1 MIPAWL
7 TDTVTSDL
15 DRALHYTLL
24 WGLEGVEL
32 RTVGTGADRVPFVN
46 EEKLRRR
53 LAEHEM
59 PVVALVPGLFE
70 APASARAAW
79 LNDLALLE
87 DTLRFATRHGAG
99 RIVVSAFAEE
109 EGEGGAAVEA
119 LQRAG
124 ETAARHGILLAVL
137 NEVGMAHP
145 TGAALGRLLGAV
157 AHPSVGAAWD
167 PAAAVQAGEDAG
179 AGLEA
184 LAGHVALVRCRDGEL
199 DGEKW
204 VPALPGEG
212 AVGWEAQLRQLH
224 AHGFNGPI
232 SLEIAV
238 EPRPKSG
245 LRAATRLIEMIRAA
259 RR

>member
-32 RTVGTGADRVPFVN
+32 RTVGSAADRVPFVN

-59 PVVALVPGLFE
+59 PVVSLVPGLFE

-79 LNDLALLE
+79 LNDLALLD
-87 DTLRFATRHGAG
+87 DTLRFAGRLGARHV
-99 RIVVSAFAEE
+99 VVSAFAEAE
-109 EGEGGAAVEA
+109 DAGAAVEA

-124 ETAARHGILLAVL
+124 QVAARHGATLAVL
-137 NEVGMAHP
+137 NEVEMAHP
-145 TGAALGRLLGAV
+145 TGSALARLLAAV
-157 AHPSVGAAWD
+157 DHPAVRAAWD
-167 PAAAVQAGEDAG
+167 PAAAVQAGEDAL
-179 AGLEA
+179 AGLDA
-184 LAGHVALVRCRDGEL
+184 LGGRVALVRCADGHVDE
-199 DGEKW
+199 GTW
-204 VPALPGEG
+204 VPAVPGEG
-212 AVGWEAQLRQLH
+212 SVGWAEHMRRLH
-224 AHGFNGPI
+224 ATGFDGPV
-232 SLEIAV
+232 SLKIDV
-238 EPRPKSG
+238 EPRPRSG
-245 LRAATRLIEMIRAA
+245 LHAATRLIEMIRTA